1 MHEEKGKMQ
10 QVAEQSPMYGNW
22 VSKRLLYIFG
32 LPSVAI
38 GALSIVFP
46 ILIIPTLIFLSCFLY
61 FVYARY
67 RFSPSGGNI
76 QKRVQNL
83 VLEHLDWDGIG
94 KVIDIGCG
102 NGPLS
107 IEIAKKY
114 SNAEVIGI
122 DYWGGMWEYGKAI
135 CERNASIE
143 GVSSR
148 VRFQRASAISLPF
161 DSDTFDVVV
170 SNLVFHEI
178 QSLSDKKDAIF
189 EALRVLKKGGTFVL
203 QDLFLWKRIYGEID
217 ELLTTMRSCGLE
229 KVQFDPTREKEFIPK
244 ALKLP
249 FMLGTMGLL
258 YGTK

>member
-1 MHEEKGKMQ
+1 MRGVKGKMQ
-10 QVAEQSPMYGNW
+10 QLTEQSPMYGNW
-22 VSKRLLYIFG
+22 VSRRLLCIFG
-32 LPSVAI
+32 LLGVAI

-46 ILIIPTLIFLSCFLY
+46 ILVIPALIFLSCFLY

-67 RFSPSGGNI
+67 RFSPSGGN
-76 QKRVQNL
+76 VQRRAQDL

-94 KVIDIGCG
+94 EVIDIGCG
-102 NGPLS
+102 DGRLS

-114 SNAEVIGI
+114 PNAEVVGI
-122 DYWGGMWEYGKAI
+122 DYWGGVWEYGKAM
-135 CERNASIE
+135 CERNAAIE

-178 QSLSDKKDAIF
+178 HSLSDKKEAIL
-189 EALRVLKKGGTFVL
+189 EALRVLRTGGTFVL

-217 ELLTTMRSCGLE
+217 ELLATIKSWGLE
-229 KVQFDPTREKEFIPK
+229 NVQFEPTCEKEFIPK
-244 ALKLP
+244 ALKLS